1 MCGFEPVVLGEYLF
15 YGQKFSDW
23 DINNA
28 RQLISYVPQD
38 SYLFRGTVIENVAY
52 GDKNINH
59 SKVEDAC
66 KKAGIYQTIMDL
78 PDKFDSKV
86 GERGINLSGGECQ
99 RLSIARVLYKNAPVI
114 LLDEPTSAL
123 DEKTQ
128 RLVSRTIYE
137 DKDKIVIVIA
147 HRLSTIIEAD
157 RIYCM
162 QNGEIVEVG
171 SHEKLMNQN
180 GVYAAFYGREVIE

>member
-1 MCGFEPVVLGEYLF
+1 MPAKKLVFI
-15 YGQKFSDW
+15 K
-23 DINNA
+23 
-28 RQLISYVPQD
+28 QL
-38 SYLFRGTVIENVAY
+38 
-52 GDKNINH
+52 
-59 SKVEDAC
+59 
-66 KKAGIYQTIMDL
+66 
-78 PDKFDSKV
+78 DKFDSKV
-86 GERGINLSGGECQ
+86 GERGVNLSGGECQ
-99 RLSIARVLYKNAPVI
+99 RLSIARALYKNAPVI

-137 DKDKIVIVIA
+137 DKDKTVIVIA
-147 HRLSTIIEAD
+147 HRLSTIKEAD

-180 GVYAAFYGREVIE
+180 GVYAALYGREVIE

>member
-1 MCGFEPVVLGEYLF
+1 
-15 YGQKFSDW
+15 
-23 DINNA
+23 
-28 RQLISYVPQD
+28 
-38 SYLFRGTVIENVAY
+38 
-52 GDKNINH
+52 
-59 SKVEDAC
+59 
-66 KKAGIYQTIMDL
+66 MDL

-86 GERGINLSGGECQ
+86 GERGVNLSGGECQ
-99 RLSIARVLYKNAPVI
+99 RLSIARALYKNAPVI

-137 DKDKIVIVIA
+137 DKDKTVIVIA
-147 HRLSTIIEAD
+147 HRL
-157 RIYCM
+157 YCM

-180 GVYAAFYGREVIE
+180 GVYAALYGREVIE

>member
-1 MCGFEPVVLGEYLF
+1 
-15 YGQKFSDW
+15 
-23 DINNA
+23 
-28 RQLISYVPQD
+28 
-38 SYLFRGTVIENVAY
+38 
-52 GDKNINH
+52 
-59 SKVEDAC
+59 
-66 KKAGIYQTIMDL
+66 MDL

-86 GERGINLSGGECQ
+86 GERGVNLSGGECQ
-99 RLSIARVLYKNAPVI
+99 RLSIARALYKNAPVI

-137 DKDKIVIVIA
+137 DKDKTVIVIA
-147 HRLSTIIEAD
+147 HRLSTIKEAD

-180 GVYAAFYGREVIE
+180 GVYAALYGREVIE